1 MTDITLQLEQ
11 LTCPSCMKKIT
22 DTVNDLKGVER
33 TNILFDSS
41 KARVSYIE
49 EKISER
55 DIISKIEEIGY
66 SAQKIQ

>member
-33 TNILFDSS
+33 TKILFDSS

-55 DIISKIEEIGY
+55 DIVSKIEEIGY

>member
-33 TNILFDSS
+33 TKVLFDSS

>member
-33 TNILFDSS
+33 TKILFDSS
-41 KARVSYIE
+41 KARISYIE